1 MVGWIAGW
9 MGTII
14 VKNVLVVNDD
24 HGLLRSIEEA
34 YKGQQEVFR
43 ILTAR
48 NGEEALTILQEQE
61 VALLITNL
69 QMPKMDAFQLLAK
82 MNSNYQNVITIVMTA
97 FATSKIEEQLK
108 SLGTFI
114 LLSKP
119 LDVNALENC
128 IASTLI
134 CMEI

>member
-1 MVGWIAGW
+1 